1 MNILVIGSQGF
12 IGTHLCSFFVH
23 KSYTVVGAD
32 VLEVPANLT
41 YEYVKVSR
49 LSAQW
54 NELLQIKQ
62 FDVCINAAGSGNV
75 AYSVTHPLIDFEAN
89 TLDVIQ
95 LLDAI
100 KTHQPTC
107 KYIHLSSAAVY
118 GNPLSLP
125 IFENSHIQ
133 PISPY
138 GYHKQMSEIICKE
151 YSHLFNLKIAIIR
164 PFSIFGNG
172 LRKQL
177 IWDMCNK
184 FNSNDVITLFGTGNE
199 TRDFIHISDF
209 VQLIEIVLEHA
220 DFNCTVYNAASGI
233 ETKVSDVANIFVEYY
248 GCTKSVFFN
257 GVSKPGDPQNWCAN
271 IESVSN
277 IGFMPTANFAN
288 EITAYINWFNK
299 LHARN

>member
-1 MNILVIGSQGF
+1 MNILIIGSQGF
-12 IGTHLCSFFVH
+12 IGTHLCNFFTLNEH
-23 KSYTVVGAD
+23 LVVGAD
-32 VLEVPANLT
+32 VLEVPANLK

-54 NELLQIKQ
+54 NELLKMKQ

-100 KTHQPTC
+100 KNIQPSC

-118 GNPLSLP
+118 GNPTSLP
-125 IFENSHIQ
+125 IFENSVIQ

-138 GYHKQMSEIICKE
+138 GYHKMMSEIICKE
-151 YSHLFNLKIAIIR
+151 YAHLYNIDIAIIR

-184 FNSNDVITLFGTGNE
+184 FYRNNEITLFGTGNE

-209 VQLIEIVLEHA
+209 VNLINIIVQQAEF
-220 DFNCTVYNAASGI
+220 DCKIYNAASGI
-233 ETKVSDVANIFVEYY
+233 ETKISDVAKIFVDYY
-248 GCTKSVFFN
+248 GQTKHVVFN
-257 GVSKPGDPQNWCAN
+257 GESKPGDPKNWCASTAE
-271 IESVSN
+271 ISKL
-277 IGFMPTANFAN
+277 GFETVANFN
-288 EITAYINWFNK
+288 TEIVEYINWFNK
-299 LHARN
+299 LHASN

>member
-1 MNILVIGSQGF
+1 MNILIIGSQGF
-12 IGTHLCSFFVH
+12 IGTHLCSFFTH
-23 KSYTVVGAD
+23 KAHTVVGAD
-32 VLEVPANLT
+32 VLEVPAHASF
-41 YEYVKVSR
+41 EYIKVSR

-54 NELLQIKQ
+54 SELLQIKK
-62 FDVCINAAGSGNV
+62 FDICINAAGSGNV

-100 KTHQPTC
+100 KTHQPSC

-118 GNPLSLP
+118 GNPVSLP
-125 IFENSHIQ
+125 IFEHSNIQ

-138 GYHKQMSEIICKE
+138 GYHKQISEIICKE
-151 YSHLFNLKIAIIR
+151 YAHLFDLKIAIIR

-184 FNSNDVITLFGTGNE
+184 FSTNDVITLFGTGNE

-209 VQLIEIVLEHA
+209 VQLIEIVLEHS
-220 DFNCTVYNAASGI
+220 DFNCSIYNAASGI
-233 ETKVSDVANIFVEYY
+233 ETKISDVANVFVDYY
-248 GCTKSVFFN
+248 GGTKSVCFN
-257 GVSKPGDPQNWCAN
+257 GESKPGDPKNWCAS
-271 IESVSN
+271 IDSVRS
-277 IGFMPTANFAN
+277 IGFKPTANFAT
-288 EITAYINWFNK
+288 EIIAYIKWFNK
-299 LHARN
+299 LHASN